1 MFLKFLI
8 RKSYRIINWYTVR
21 EYSSRPLQYLFRLR
35 AELSPRT
42 KVRVEIYERLSLIER
57 RFVVKFV
64 NYNNKTTLASLNFNE
79 PSKRLSAEDSFID
92 FKFDFTSTSTTRNRQ
107 RNFVCYWLL
116 YCTHRMNLIFR
127 FIQAK
132 ERSSVVDPLYFTR

>member
-8 RKSYRIINWYTVR
+8 RRSYRINWYTVR
-21 EYSSRPLQYLFRLR
+21 EYSSRPRKYLFRLT

-64 NYNNKTTLASLNFNE
+64 NYNNKTTLASLNFND

-107 RNFVCYWLL
+107 RNFVCY
-116 YCTHRMNLIFR
+116 
-127 FIQAK
+127 
-132 ERSSVVDPLYFTR
+132 